1 MPPPPRDSD
10 RPPGIREIVIWLQ
23 QATIDQGKALERIEG
38 RMETQNEL
46 CARCQE
52 SMSIMDH
59 ALHSDDGVLSRLAV
73 LEEKARDIG
82 KLRDR
87 AFVTVKDAF
96 VAVVSSGVT
105 AGAMY
110 VLRML

>member
-1 MPPPPRDSD
+1 MPPSASD
-10 RPPGIREIVIWLQ
+10 RLNTRQMVAWLQ

-38 RMETQNEL
+38 RMEAQVEL
-46 CARCQE
+46 CARCQD
-52 SMSIMDH
+52 SIGGVCH

-73 LEEKARDIG
+73 LEEKARDIN

-96 VAVVSSGVT
+96 VAAISSGVT
-105 AGAMY
+105 AAAMY
-110 VLRML
+110 VLRLL

>member
-10 RPPGIREIVIWLQ
+10 RPPGVRAIIVWLQ
-23 QATIDQGKALERIEG
+23 QATIDQGKALQRIEG

-52 SMSIMDH
+52 SLNGMRH
-59 ALHSDDGVLSRLAV
+59 ALHSEDGVLSRLAV
-73 LEEKARDIG
+73 LEEKARDIN

-96 VAVVSSGVT
+96 VAAISSGVT
-105 AGAMY
+105 AAAMY